1 MQNKYSLRPLENQRR
16 CPTSSSKK
24 PKCAASNSRCKW
36 KIKTVLWDDANTTF
50 DVKRILPNKTVVF
63 RLSSIGDIV
72 LASPLLRA
80 MRAAAGPKAR
90 VDFVVKKEF
99 ADLVKFSHHLS
110 VVLEFDDSRGFP
122 ALQELKEALRAEHYD
137 LVVDLHN
144 NLRTIYLR
152 NFCDT
157 KEVVT
162 VDKRLY
168 ERWQLIHFKRNIY
181 GGYLSVADR
190 YIETVQDFGITND
203 GKGLELFIPDEI
215 QFGISA
221 KMAKLRLN
229 EFEKVVGVCPG
240 AKHYTKRWQKEKFAD
255 ICTRLAKENHAKILV
270 FGGEKDKNDCGEIA
284 AIVNRNVS
292 ENAATDF
299 SGEFSLLEVAA
310 AMELCDVVLTNDTGL
325 MHIAC
330 ARQRKVVAVFGSTV
344 REFGFAPYGT
354 ESVVVENNSLK
365 CRPCSHIGRA
375 ECPKG
380 HFKCMKDI
388 GVDEVHRAVRHFV
401 AK

>member
-1 MQNKYSLRPLENQRR
+1 
-16 CPTSSSKK
+16 
-24 PKCAASNSRCKW
+24 
-36 KIKTVLWDDANTTF
+36 
-50 DVKRILPNKTVVF
+50 VKRLLPNKTVVF

-72 LASPLLRA
+72 LASPLLRVL
-80 MRAAAGPKAR
+80 RAAAGPKAR

-110 VVLEFDDSRGFP
+110 VVHEFDDSRGFP
-122 ALQELKEALRAEHYD
+122 ALQELKETLRAEHYD
-137 LVVDLHN
+137 LVVDLHDS
-144 NLRTIYLR
+144 LRTMYLR

-168 ERWQLIHFKRNIY
+168 ARWQLVHFKRNVY
-181 GGYLSVADR
+181 GDSVPVADR
-190 YIETVQDFGITND
+190 YIETVKDFGILND

-215 QFGISA
+215 QFSVSG

-229 EFEKVVGVCPG
+229 EFEKVIGICPG
-240 AKHYTKRWQKEKFAD
+240 AKHFTKRWQREKFAD
-255 ICTRLAKENHAKILV
+255 VSIHIAKKYHAKILV
-270 FGGEKDKNDCGEIA
+270 FGGEQDKDDCRT
-284 AIVNRNVS
+284 IVSLINHNAF
-292 ENAATDF
+292 ENASADF

-310 AMELCDVVLTNDTGL
+310 AIEFCDVIVTNDTGL

-344 REFGFAPYGT
+344 QEFGFAPYGT
-354 ESVVVENNSLK
+354 ESVVIENNSLD
-365 CRPCSHIGRA
+365 CRPCSHVGRA

-380 HFKCMKDI
+380 HFKCMNDI
-388 GVDEVHRAVRHFV
+388 GADEVQRAVTRFIE
-401 AK
+401 K

>member
-1 MQNKYSLRPLENQRR
+1 M
-16 CPTSSSKK
+16 
-24 PKCAASNSRCKW
+24 
-36 KIKTVLWDDANTTF
+36 
-50 DVKRILPNKTVVF
+50 KRTIPNKTVVF

-72 LASPLLRA
+72 LASPLIRIL
-80 MRAAAGPKAR
+80 RAAAGPKAR

-99 ADLVKFSHHLS
+99 AELVKFSHHLS
-110 VVLEFDDSRGFP
+110 VVHEFDDSKGFP
-122 ALQELKEALRAEHYD
+122 ALQELRDTLRAEHYD
-137 LVVDLHN
+137 LVIDLHN

-168 ERWQLIHFKRNIY
+168 ERWQLVHFKRKIY
-181 GGYLSVADR
+181 GDYLPVADR
-190 YIETVQDFGITND
+190 YIETVKDFSITND

-215 QFGISA
+215 QFGISG
-221 KMAKLRLN
+221 KMARLHLN
-229 EFEKVVGVCPG
+229 EFEKVIGVCPG
-240 AKHYTKRWQKEKFAD
+240 AKHYTKRWQKEKFAGV
-255 ICTRLAKENHAKILV
+255 CTQIAKKYHAKILV
-270 FGGEKDKNDCGEIA
+270 FGGEQDKTDCGD
-284 AIVNRNVS
+284 IVSIVKRGVS

-310 AMELCDVVLTNDTGL
+310 AMEFCDVVLTNDTGL

-344 REFGFAPYGT
+344 KEFGFAPYGT
-354 ESVVVENNSLK
+354 ESVVVENNSLD

-380 HFKCMKDI
+380 HFKCMGDI
-388 GVDEVHRAVRHFV
+388 GTDEVERAVSHFLE
-401 AK
+401 K

>member
-1 MQNKYSLRPLENQRR
+1 MTRSLP
-16 CPTSSSKK
+16 S
-24 PKCAASNSRCKW
+24 
-36 KIKTVLWDDANTTF
+36 
-50 DVKRILPNKTVVF
+50 KTVVF

-72 LASPLLRA
+72 LTSPLLRVL
-80 MRAAAGPKAR
+80 RAAAGPKAR
-90 VDFVVKKEF
+90 IDFVVKKQF
-99 ADLVKFSHHLS
+99 ADLVKFSHRLS
-110 VVLEFDDSRGFP
+110 VVHELDDSRGFP
-122 ALQELKEALRAEHYD
+122 ALQELKETLRIEQYD

-152 NFCDT
+152 NFCNT

-168 ERWQLIHFKRNIY
+168 ERWQLVHRKRNIY
-181 GGYLSVADR
+181 ADTIHVADR
-190 YIETVQDFGITND
+190 YIETVKDFGISND

-215 QFGISA
+215 QFKISG

-229 EFEKVVGVCPG
+229 EFEKVIGVCPG

-255 ICTRLAKENHAKILV
+255 VCTRLARKYHSKILI
-270 FGGEKDKNDCGEIA
+270 FGGEQDKDDCRTIA
-284 AIVNRNVS
+284 SIINHGAF
-292 ENAATDF
+292 ENAAADF
-299 SGEFSLLEVAA
+299 SGELSLLEVAA
-310 AMELCDVVLTNDTGL
+310 AMEFCDVVVTNDTGL

-344 REFGFAPYGT
+344 KEFGFAPYGT
-354 ESVVVENNSLK
+354 ESVVIENNSLD

-380 HFKCMKDI
+380 HFKCMNDI
-388 GVDEVHRAVRHFV
+388 GADEVYRAATRFIE
-401 AK
+401 K

>member
-1 MQNKYSLRPLENQRR
+1 M
-16 CPTSSSKK
+16 
-24 PKCAASNSRCKW
+24 
-36 KIKTVLWDDANTTF
+36 
-50 DVKRILPNKTVVF
+50 KRTIPNKTVVF

-80 MRAAAGPKAR
+80 LRAAAGPKAR
-90 VDFVVKKEF
+90 IDFVVKKEF
-99 ADLVKFSHHLS
+99 AELVKFSHHLS
-110 VVLEFDDSRGFP
+110 VVHEFDDSRGFP
-122 ALQELKEALRAEHYD
+122 ALQELKETLRAEHYD

-157 KEVVT
+157 KELVT

-168 ERWQLIHFKRNIY
+168 ERWQLVHFKRNIY
-181 GGYLSVADR
+181 GNDLSVADR
-190 YIETVQDFGITND
+190 YIETVRDFGIAND

-215 QFGISA
+215 QFGISG

-229 EFEKVVGVCPG
+229 EFEKVIGVCPG
-240 AKHYTKRWQKEKFAD
+240 AKHYTKRWQKEKFAGV
-255 ICTRLAKENHAKILV
+255 CTRLAKEYRAKVLV
-270 FGGEKDKNDCGEIA
+270 FGGEQDKDDCREISS
-284 AIVNRNVS
+284 IINHSVS
-292 ENAATDF
+292 GNASTDF

-310 AMELCDVVLTNDTGL
+310 AMEFCDVVLTNDTGL

-354 ESVVVENNSLK
+354 ESIVVENNSLH

-380 HFKCMKDI
+380 HFKCMTDI
-388 GVDEVHRAVRHFV
+388 GIDEVHHAVRQLIE
-401 AK
+401 K